1 MPSAKRVSRTSAAL
15 LLAGGMVIA
24 AWADPASAADALPL
38 ISLNPGDGGIEIVAS
53 VVAVEAGTVTGD
65 LTIDRRGS
73 SGTVTTRQS
82 RELVLDRGETGQ
94 IARTGI
100 SFGAEDFLE
109 IRLALSKD
117 GKVIAETLVSTK

>member
-1 MPSAKRVSRTSAAL
+1 MPSAKRVSRTRAAL

-24 AWADPASAADALPL
+24 ARANPASAADALPL

-82 RELVLDRGETGQ
+82 RELALDRGETGQ

-100 SFGAEDFLE
+100 SFGADDFLE
-109 IRLALSKD
+109 IRLALSKG
-117 GKVIAETLVSTK
+117 GKVIAETVVSTK

>member
-24 AWADPASAADALPL
+24 ARADPASAADALPL

>member
-24 AWADPASAADALPL
+24 ARANPASAADALPL

-82 RELVLDRGETGQ
+82 RELALDRGETGQ

-100 SFGAEDFLE
+100 SFGADDFLE
-109 IRLALSKD
+109 IRLALSKG
-117 GKVIAETLVSTK
+117 GKVIAETVVSTK